1 MKKTTLAI
9 MAFLFTIFSFS
20 QVNVGTGTT
29 QNEEMPIEPY
39 YKFSYS
45 QVIYTAAEINASGS
59 ITGIKYTANPETTL
73 ANSDGWEVWLGHTSL
88 SSHSL
93 DESGVPS
100 WVDISELTQVFAGTV
115 SVVDQVVDIVFE
127 TPFEYNGTDNLMIA
141 VNETSNVNNTWD
153 SSTHDFYC
161 TLTPGVARGIVS
173 YNDTAAIDPSNPPVV
188 NSFNVRESF
197 ANITLEGIAQSCPNP
212 DPAVVESIDGVQ
224 VSFLFPSNDLSYEF
238 IPSLDPGV
246 EPTSST
252 SGIPLGPNDQIFI
265 DDENG
270 VPVGYYN
277 PSIMAGLQPTTEYVF
292 YLRTVCDGEYSSWV
306 PTYFTTGCTMFEL
319 PFYESFEDDSLTWE
333 CWSVEDLSP
342 EGANNNLSW
351 TPITSNPV
359 DGTRSVYLW
368 TIDNQGK
375 NDDYLISPQLNLS
388 GNDRLKFSVMSFPNT
403 DDVNSMSV
411 LLSTTGS
418 NPEDFTEVL
427 SETTEYP
434 GYWTEVNI
442 DLSAYSGPVYVAF
455 YVPPTSTEG
464 HAIYLDSITFEE
476 NPECDYPINLG
487 INSITNNS
495 VSFSWE
501 AVNDDP
507 AVFESFETALVGYVD
522 GEVEPY
528 PEMGDNTTESNI
540 QFENINP
547 GETYDF
553 IVRTVCVNGSVSEWA
568 TVTFTTP
575 PLGDICDD
583 PIIIEGLPFDV
594 TDNTENYNDSYD
606 GPIGDEESC
615 GASQSYLNGNDVFYS
630 YYAEYD
636 MSVNVS
642 MTPDATYSAIVV
654 YDSCDSIGVSC
665 YAASTQFSSVDEH
678 NFDVE
683 LLAGQT
689 YIFAISTWASP
700 QTVGYDLSIVE
711 NTCTQPVI
719 TSSTTTCSDD
729 QYFIDVDV
737 SDLGSSSQY
746 SISDD
751 QGNEQ
756 SIDVPSVLTF
766 GPYSGAMPVV
776 ISAIGDD
783 PNCDQT
789 ITVTSPC
796 QACVPIGINCTA
808 GDGFVGLVIADIDNS
823 DSGCSP
829 DGYGIFPELTTDLA
843 QGATYP
849 VTVTTGYSNQYIRAW
864 VDFND
869 DYEYSLDELI
879 IDNALIASVGTTD
892 IEAIIPA
899 DANLGTHSMR
909 FKANWNASVPDDA
922 CELTSYGEVED
933 YFVTIVESLSTN
945 DYELEGLKI
954 YPNPVNGDFVTI
966 KSPIAGDK
974 FINLFDINGRKVLST
989 TLVGDMLNISSFSAG
1004 FYMIEVTV
1012 GDSKKVSKLVI
1023 E

>member
-1 MKKTTLAI
+1 

-20 QVNVGTGTT
+20 QVNVGSGTT

-59 ITGIKYTANPETTL
+59 ITGLKYTANPETTL

-141 VNETSNVNNTWD
+141 VNETSNVNDTWD
-153 SSTHDFYC
+153 SNNQDFYC

-188 NSFNVRESF
+188 NSSNVRESF

-238 IPSLDPGV
+238 IPSMDPDV

-277 PSIMAGLQPTTEYVF
+277 PSIMVGLQPTTEYVF

-319 PFYESFEDDSLTWE
+319 PFYESFENDSLTWE

-501 AVNDDP
+501 AVNNDP

-606 GPIGDEESC
+606 GPIGEEESC

-719 TSSTTTCSDD
+719 TSTTTTCSDD

-746 SISDD
+746 AISDD

-766 GPYSGAMPVV
+766 GPYSGAIPVV

-849 VTVTTGYSNQYIRAW
+849 VTVTTGYSNQYVRAW
-864 VDFND
+864 IDFND

-879 IDNALIASVGTTD
+879 IDNALIATVGTTD

>member
-73 ANSDGWEVWLGHTSL
+73 ANSDGWEVWLGHTTL

-93 DESGVPS
+93 DEEGVPS

-238 IPSLDPGV
+238 IPSMDPDV

-306 PTYFTTGCTMFEL
+306 PTYFSTGCTMFEL

-719 TSSTTTCSDD
+719 TSTTTTCSDD

-746 SISDD
+746 
-751 QGNEQ
+751 
-756 SIDVPSVLTF
+756 
-766 GPYSGAMPVV
+766 
-776 ISAIGDD
+776 
-783 PNCDQT
+783 
-789 ITVTSPC
+789 
-796 QACVPIGINCTA
+796 
-808 GDGFVGLVIADIDNS
+808 
-823 DSGCSP
+823 
-829 DGYGIFPELTTDLA
+829 
-843 QGATYP
+843 
-849 VTVTTGYSNQYIRAW
+849 
-864 VDFND
+864 VDF
-869 DYEYSLDELI
+869 
-879 IDNALIASVGTTD
+879 
-892 IEAIIPA
+892 
-899 DANLGTHSMR
+899 
-909 FKANWNASVPDDA
+909 
-922 CELTSYGEVED
+922 
-933 YFVTIVESLSTN
+933 
-945 DYELEGLKI
+945 
-954 YPNPVNGDFVTI
+954 
-966 KSPIAGDK
+966 
-974 FINLFDINGRKVLST
+974 
-989 TLVGDMLNISSFSAG
+989 
-1004 FYMIEVTV
+1004 
-1012 GDSKKVSKLVI
+1012 
-1023 E
+1023 

>member
-20 QVNVGTGTT
+20 QVNVGSGTT
-29 QNEEMPIEPY
+29 LNEEMPIEPY

-59 ITGIKYTANPETTL
+59 ITGLKYTASPETTL
-73 ANSDGWEVWLGHTSL
+73 ANSDGWEVWLGHTTL
-88 SSHSL
+88 SSHSI
-93 DESGVPS
+93 DESNVPI
-100 WVDISELTQVFAGTV
+100 WVDISELTQVFTGTV
-115 SVVDQVVDIVFE
+115 SVVDQVVEIVFE
-127 TPFEYNGTDNLMIA
+127 TPFEYNGTDNLMVA
-141 VNETSNVNNTWD
+141 VNETSNVNDNYD
-153 SSTHDFYC
+153 SNNHDFYC

-173 YNDTAAIDPSNPPVV
+173 YNDNAAIDPSNPPEVF
-188 NSFNVRESF
+188 SSNVRESF
-197 ANITLEGIAQSCPNP
+197 ANVTFEGIAQSCPNP
-212 DPAVVESIDGVQ
+212 DAAVVDSVDGVE
-224 VSFLFPSNDLSYEF
+224 VTLSWANDIQAENFEWALLPAAEEF
-238 IPSLDPGV
+238 SGESQTDPQNLQEV
-246 EPTSST
+246 FY
-252 SGIPLGPNDQIFI
+252 D
-265 DDENG
+265 
-270 VPVGYYN
+270 
-277 PSIMAGLQPTTEYVF
+277 GLEPTTEYVF
-292 YLRTVCDGEYSSWV
+292 YLRNVCEVENSGWV
-306 PTYFTTGCTMFEL
+306 ATYFTTGCTMFEL
-319 PFYESFEDDSLTWE
+319 PFYESFEDDSLTWQ
-333 CWSVEDLSP
+333 CWTVEDLTP
-342 EGANNNLSW
+342 DGANANNSW
-351 TPITSNPV
+351 TPITSIAV
-359 DGTRSVYLW
+359 DGTRSAYLW
-368 TIDNQGK
+368 TVNNQGK
-375 NDDYLISPQLNLS
+375 NDDYLITPQLNLS
-388 GNDRLKFSVMSFPNT
+388 GNDRLKFSVSSFPNT
-403 DDVNSMSV
+403 DNVNSMSV
-411 LLSTTGS
+411 LLSTTTA
-418 NPEDFTEVL
+418 NPEDFTTVL
-427 SETTEYP
+427 SEATEYP

-442 DLSAYSGPVYVAF
+442 DLSAYSGPVYIAF
-455 YVPPTSTEG
+455 YVPPTPTEG
-464 HAIYLDSITFEE
+464 QAIYLDGITFEE

-507 AVFESFETALVGYVD
+507 AVFESFETALVGYADD
-522 GEVEPY
+522 GQNLPY

-540 QFENINP
+540 QFENISP
-547 GETYDF
+547 GETFDF
-553 IVRTVCVNGSVSEWA
+553 IVRTVCVNGSVSEWV
-568 TVTFTTP
+568 TLTFTTP
-575 PLGDICDD
+575 PLGDICEDAV
-583 PIIIEGLPFDV
+583 IIEGLPFDV
-594 TDNTENYNDSYD
+594 TDDTENYNDSYD
-606 GPIGDEESC
+606 GSIGDEESC

-630 YYAEYD
+630 YYADYD

-642 MTPDATYSAIVV
+642 MTPDDTYSAIIV
-654 YDSCDSIGVSC
+654 YDSCESIGVSC
-665 YAASTQFSSVDEH
+665 YAASTQFSTVDEH

-719 TSSTTTCSDD
+719 TSSTTTCVDD
-729 QYFIDVDV
+729 QYYIDVDV
-737 SDLGSSSQY
+737 SDLGSSTQY
-746 SISDD
+746 AIFDD

-756 SIDVPSVLTF
+756 STDAPSVLTF
-766 GPYSGAMPVV
+766 GPYSGAIPVV

-783 PNCDQT
+783 PNCDQS

-796 QACVPIGINCTA
+796 QACVPLGINCNL

-823 DSGCSP
+823 ESGCSP
-829 DGYGIFPELTTDLA
+829 DGYGVFPELTTDLE
-843 QGATYP
+843 QGATYS
-849 VTVTTGYSNQYIRAW
+849 VTVTTGYTNQYVRAW

-879 IDNALIASVGTTD
+879 IDNALIATTGTTN
-892 IEAIIPA
+892 IEAVIPA

-909 FKANWNASVPDDA
+909 FKANWNAGVPDDA
-922 CELTSYGEVED
+922 CEVTSYGEVED

-945 DYELEGLKI
+945 DYQLEGLKI

-1004 FYMIEVTV
+1004 FYMIEVSV

>member
-1 MKKTTLAI
+1 
-9 MAFLFTIFSFS
+9 
-20 QVNVGTGTT
+20 
-29 QNEEMPIEPY
+29 
-39 YKFSYS
+39 
-45 QVIYTAAEINASGS
+45 
-59 ITGIKYTANPETTL
+59 
-73 ANSDGWEVWLGHTSL
+73 
-88 SSHSL
+88 
-93 DESGVPS
+93 
-100 WVDISELTQVFAGTV
+100 
-115 SVVDQVVDIVFE
+115 
-127 TPFEYNGTDNLMIA
+127 
-141 VNETSNVNNTWD
+141 
-153 SSTHDFYC
+153 
-161 TLTPGVARGIVS
+161 
-173 YNDTAAIDPSNPPVV
+173 
-188 NSFNVRESF
+188 
-197 ANITLEGIAQSCPNP
+197 
-212 DPAVVESIDGVQ
+212 
-224 VSFLFPSNDLSYEF
+224 
-238 IPSLDPGV
+238 
-246 EPTSST
+246 
-252 SGIPLGPNDQIFI
+252 
-265 DDENG
+265 
-270 VPVGYYN
+270 
-277 PSIMAGLQPTTEYVF
+277 
-292 YLRTVCDGEYSSWV
+292 
-306 PTYFTTGCTMFEL
+306 
-319 PFYESFEDDSLTWE
+319 
-333 CWSVEDLSP
+333 
-342 EGANNNLSW
+342 
-351 TPITSNPV
+351 
-359 DGTRSVYLW
+359 
-368 TIDNQGK
+368 
-375 NDDYLISPQLNLS
+375 
-388 GNDRLKFSVMSFPNT
+388 
-403 DDVNSMSV
+403 
-411 LLSTTGS
+411 
-418 NPEDFTEVL
+418 
-427 SETTEYP
+427 
-434 GYWTEVNI
+434 
-442 DLSAYSGPVYVAF
+442 
-455 YVPPTSTEG
+455 
-464 HAIYLDSITFEE
+464 
-476 NPECDYPINLG
+476 
-487 INSITNNS
+487 
-495 VSFSWE
+495 
-501 AVNDDP
+501 
-507 AVFESFETALVGYVD
+507 
-522 GEVEPY
+522 
-528 PEMGDNTTESNI
+528 
-540 QFENINP
+540 
-547 GETYDF
+547 
-553 IVRTVCVNGSVSEWA
+553 
-568 TVTFTTP
+568 
-575 PLGDICDD
+575 
-583 PIIIEGLPFDV
+583 
-594 TDNTENYNDSYD
+594 
-606 GPIGDEESC
+606 
-615 GASQSYLNGNDVFYS
+615 
-630 YYAEYD
+630 

-746 SISDD
+746 AISDD

-849 VTVTTGYSNQYIRAW
+849 VTVTTGYSNQYVRAW
-864 VDFND
+864 IDFND

-879 IDNALIASVGTTD
+879 IDNALIATVGTTD

>member
-9 MAFLFTIFSFS
+9 MAFLLTIFSFS

-29 QNEEMPIEPY
+29 VNEEMPIEPY

-59 ITGIKYTANPETTL
+59 ITGIKYTASPETTL
-73 ANSDGWEVWLGHTSL
+73 ANSDGWEVWLGHTTL

-93 DESGVPS
+93 DDSNVPI
-100 WVDISELTQVFAGTV
+100 WVDISELTQVFSGTV

-127 TPFEYNGTDNLMIA
+127 TPFEYNGTDNLMVA
-141 VNETSNVNNTWD
+141 VNETSNVNNDYD
-153 SSTHDFYC
+153 SNNHDFYC

-188 NSFNVRESF
+188 FSSNARESF
-197 ANITLEGIAQSCPNP
+197 ANVTFEGIAQSCPNP

-224 VSFLFPSNDLSYEF
+224 VDLSWGNEGQDENYQWAVLAADAEFSGEVSMEPSNL
-238 IPSLDPGV
+238 
-246 EPTSST
+246 
-252 SGIPLGPNDQIFI
+252 Q
-265 DDENG
+265 
-270 VPVGYYN
+270 
-277 PSIMAGLQPTTEYVF
+277 SISIQTGLEPTTEYVF
-292 YLRTVCDGEYSSWV
+292 YLRTVCDGEYSGWV
-306 PTYFTTGCTMFEL
+306 PTFFATGCTMFEL
-319 PFYESFEDDSLTWE
+319 PFSESFENDSLSWE

-342 EGANNNLSW
+342 EGSNNNLSW
-351 TPITSNPV
+351 TPITSIAV
-359 DGTRSVYLW
+359 DGTRSAYLW
-368 TIDNQGK
+368 TVDNQGK
-375 NDDYLISPQLNLS
+375 NDDYLITPQLNLS
-388 GNDRLKFSVMSFPNT
+388 GNDRLKFSVSSFPNT
-403 DDVNSMSV
+403 DDVNSMAV
-411 LLSTTGS
+411 LLSTTGP
-418 NPEDFTEVL
+418 NPEDFTTVL

-464 HAIYLDSITFEE
+464 YAIYLDSITFEE

-507 AVFESFETALVGYVD
+507 AVFESFETALVGYTD

-540 QFENINP
+540 QFENISP

-553 IVRTVCVNGSVSEWA
+553 IVRTVCVNGSVSEWV
-568 TVTFTTP
+568 TLTFTTP

-594 TDNTENYNDSYD
+594 TDDTVNYNDSYD

-642 MTPDATYSAIVV
+642 MTPDDTYSAIVV

-665 YAASTQFSSVDEH
+665 YAASTQFSSSDEH

-737 SDLGSSSQY
+737 TDLGSSSQY
-746 SISDD
+746 AISDD

-756 SIDVPSVLTF
+756 SIDAPSVLTF
-766 GPYSGAMPVV
+766 GPYSGAIPVV

-789 ITVTSPC
+789 ITVISPC
-796 QACVPIGINCTA
+796 QACVPLGIDCSL

-849 VTVTTGYSNQYIRAW
+849 VTVTTGYSNQYVRAW

-869 DYEYSLDELI
+869 DYEYTLDELI
-879 IDNALIASVGTTD
+879 IDNALIATTGTTD

-909 FKANWNASVPDDA
+909 FKANWNVGVPDDA
-922 CELTSYGEVED
+922 CEVTSYGEVED

-945 DYELEGLKI
+945 DYQLDGLKI

-1004 FYMIEVTV
+1004 FYMIEVSV

>member
-1 MKKTTLAI
+1 

-20 QVNVGTGTT
+20 QVNVGSGTT
-29 QNEEMPIEPY
+29 LNEEMPIEPY

-59 ITGIKYTANPETTL
+59 ITGLKYTASPETTL
-73 ANSDGWEVWLGHTSL
+73 ANSDGWEVWLGHTTL
-88 SSHSL
+88 SSHSI
-93 DESGVPS
+93 DESNVPI
-100 WVDISELTQVFAGTV
+100 WVDISELTQVFTGTV
-115 SVVDQVVDIVFE
+115 SVVDQVVEIVFE
-127 TPFEYNGTDNLMIA
+127 TPFEYNGTDNLMVA
-141 VNETSNVNNTWD
+141 VNETSNVNDNYD
-153 SSTHDFYC
+153 SNNHDFYC

-173 YNDTAAIDPSNPPVV
+173 YNDNAAIDPSNPPEVF
-188 NSFNVRESF
+188 SSNVRESF
-197 ANITLEGIAQSCPNP
+197 ANVTFEGIAQSCPNP
-212 DPAVVESIDGVQ
+212 DAAVVDSVDGVE
-224 VSFLFPSNDLSYEF
+224 VTLSWANDIQAENFEWALLPAAEEF
-238 IPSLDPGV
+238 SGESQTDPQNLQEV
-246 EPTSST
+246 FY
-252 SGIPLGPNDQIFI
+252 D
-265 DDENG
+265 
-270 VPVGYYN
+270 
-277 PSIMAGLQPTTEYVF
+277 GLEPTTEYVF
-292 YLRTVCDGEYSSWV
+292 YLRNVCEVENSGWV
-306 PTYFTTGCTMFEL
+306 ATYFTTGCTMFEL
-319 PFYESFEDDSLTWE
+319 PFYESFEDDSLTWQ
-333 CWSVEDLSP
+333 CWTVEDLTP
-342 EGANNNLSW
+342 DGANANNSW
-351 TPITSNPV
+351 TPITSIAV
-359 DGTRSVYLW
+359 DGTRSAYLW
-368 TIDNQGK
+368 TVNNQGK
-375 NDDYLISPQLNLS
+375 NDDYLITPQLNLS
-388 GNDRLKFSVMSFPNT
+388 GNDRLKFSVSSFPNT
-403 DDVNSMSV
+403 DNVNSMSV
-411 LLSTTGS
+411 LLSTTTA
-418 NPEDFTEVL
+418 NPEDFTTVL
-427 SETTEYP
+427 SEATEYP

-442 DLSAYSGPVYVAF
+442 DLSAYSGPVYIAF
-455 YVPPTSTEG
+455 YVPPTPTEG
-464 HAIYLDSITFEE
+464 QAIYLDGITFEE

-507 AVFESFETALVGYVD
+507 AVFESFETALVGYADD
-522 GEVEPY
+522 GQNLPY

-540 QFENINP
+540 QFENISP
-547 GETYDF
+547 GETFDF
-553 IVRTVCVNGSVSEWA
+553 IVRTVCVNGSVSEWV
-568 TVTFTTP
+568 TLTFTTP
-575 PLGDICDD
+575 PLGDICEDAV
-583 PIIIEGLPFDV
+583 IIEGLPFDV
-594 TDNTENYNDSYD
+594 TDDTENYNDSYD
-606 GPIGDEESC
+606 GSIGDEESC

-630 YYAEYD
+630 YYADYD

-642 MTPDATYSAIVV
+642 MTPDDTYSAIIV
-654 YDSCDSIGVSC
+654 YDSCESIGVSC
-665 YAASTQFSSVDEH
+665 YAASTQFSTVDEH

-719 TSSTTTCSDD
+719 TSSTTTCVDD
-729 QYFIDVDV
+729 QYYIDVDV
-737 SDLGSSSQY
+737 SDLGSSTQY
-746 SISDD
+746 AIFDD

-756 SIDVPSVLTF
+756 STDAPSVLTF
-766 GPYSGAMPVV
+766 GPYSGAIPVV

-783 PNCDQT
+783 PNCDQS

-796 QACVPIGINCTA
+796 QACVPLGINCNL

-823 DSGCSP
+823 ESGCSP
-829 DGYGIFPELTTDLA
+829 DGYGVFPELTTDLE
-843 QGATYP
+843 QGATYS
-849 VTVTTGYSNQYIRAW
+849 VTVTTGYTDQYVRAW

-879 IDNALIASVGTTD
+879 IDNALIATTGTTN
-892 IEAIIPA
+892 IEAVIPA

-909 FKANWNASVPDDA
+909 FKANWNAGVPDDA
-922 CELTSYGEVED
+922 CEVTSYGEVED

-945 DYELEGLKI
+945 DYQLEGLKI

-1004 FYMIEVTV
+1004 FYMIEVSV

>member
-20 QVNVGTGTT
+20 QVNVGSGTT

-45 QVIYTAAEINASGS
+45 QVIYTSAEINASGS

-73 ANSDGWEVWLGHTSL
+73 ANSDGWEVWLGHTTL

-93 DESGVPS
+93 DEEGVPS

-115 SVVDQVVDIVFE
+115 SVVDQVVNIVFE
-127 TPFEYNGTDNLMIA
+127 TPFEYNGTDNLMVA
-141 VNETSNVNNTWD
+141 VNETSNVNDNYD

-173 YNDTAAIDPSNPPVV
+173 YNDNAAIDPSNPPVV
-188 NSFNVRESF
+188 FSSNVRESF

-212 DPAVVESIDGVQ
+212 DPAVVDSVDGIEVA
-224 VSFLFPSNDLSYEF
+224 LSW
-238 IPSLDPGV
+238 
-246 EPTSST
+246 
-252 SGIPLGPNDQIFI
+252 PNDIQA
-265 DDENG
+265 ENFQWALLPAAEEFSG
-270 VPVGYYN
+270 ESQTDPQNVQEVTFYD
-277 PSIMAGLQPTTEYVF
+277 GLEPTTEYVF
-292 YLRTVCDGEYSSWV
+292 YLRNVCEGENSGWV
-306 PTYFTTGCTMFEL
+306 ATYFTTGCTMFEL
-319 PFYESFEDDSLTWE
+319 PFYESFENDSLTWE

-359 DGTRSVYLW
+359 DGTRSIYLW

-411 LLSTTGS
+411 LLSTTGP
-418 NPEDFTEVL
+418 NPEDFTTVL

-455 YVPPTSTEG
+455 YVPPTPTEG

-507 AVFESFETALVGYVD
+507 AVFESFETALVGYID

-553 IVRTVCVNGSVSEWA
+553 IVRTVCVNGSVSEWV

-642 MTPDATYSAIVV
+642 MNPDDTFSAIVV

-689 YIFAISTWASP
+689 YIFAISTWALP

-756 SIDVPSVLTF
+756 SVDAPSVLTF
-766 GPYSGAMPVV
+766 GPYSGAIPVV

-796 QACVPIGINCTA
+796 QACVPLGGDCTA

-823 DSGCSP
+823 DSGCST

-849 VTVTTGYSNQYIRAW
+849 VTVTTGYANQYVRAW

-909 FKANWNASVPDDA
+909 FKSNWNVVVPDDA
-922 CELTSYGEVED
+922 CEVTEWSEVED

-945 DYELEGLKI
+945 DYQLEGLKI
-954 YPNPVNGDFVTI
+954 YPNPVDGDFVTI

-974 FINLFDINGRKVLST
+974 FVNLFDINGRKVLST
-989 TLVGDMLNISSFSAG
+989 TLVGDMLNISSLSAG
-1004 FYMIEVTV
+1004 FYMIEVKV
-1012 GDSKKVSKLVI
+1012 GDSKKVSKLII

>member
-29 QNEEMPIEPY
+29 LNEEMPIEPY

-73 ANSDGWEVWLGHTSL
+73 ANSDGWEVWLGHTTL

-93 DESGVPS
+93 DEEGVPS

-238 IPSLDPGV
+238 IPSMDPDV

-306 PTYFTTGCTMFEL
+306 PTYFSTGCTMFEL

-746 SISDD
+746 AISDD

-766 GPYSGAMPVV
+766 GPYSGAIPVV

-879 IDNALIASVGTTD
+879 IDNALIATVGTTD

>member
-20 QVNVGTGTT
+20 QVNVGSGTT
-29 QNEEMPIEPY
+29 LNEEMPIEPY

-238 IPSLDPGV
+238 IPSMDPGV

-306 PTYFTTGCTMFEL
+306 PTYFSTGCTMFEL

-359 DGTRSVYLW
+359 DGTRSIYLW

-411 LLSTTGS
+411 LLSTTGP
-418 NPEDFTEVL
+418 NPEDFTTVL

-665 YAASTQFSSVDEH
+665 YAASTQFSTVDEH

-719 TSSTTTCSDD
+719 TSTTTTCSDD

-746 SISDD
+746 AISDD

-766 GPYSGAMPVV
+766 GPYSGAMPVL

-879 IDNALIASVGTTD
+879 IDNALIATVGTTD